1 MVTLFSTDCP
11 KCLVLEKKLKEKN
24 IDFNVSK
31 DIKEIMNYGF
41 LTAPVLKVNNDFM
54 LFSEAVKWVN
64 NQ

>member
-31 DIKEIMNYGF
+31 DIKEIMNHGF